1 MTAVFPFFRKKPNKT
16 GDGIR
21 QLGRDTFSFQFHITD
36 ACDQRCRHCYIYGD
50 DGTKAP
56 LTMPWDK
63 LLEAVALCETFCEG
77 MGMRPFFFLTGGDP
91 LLHPDFWRLAEHLHR
106 RKHSFAI
113 LGNPFHL
120 TKTVCR
126 RLKKLGCLRYQLS
139 LDGLEETHDLLRKPG
154 SYKETMEKI
163 GMLKKSGLKTTVM
176 TTVSSLNIDQIPALV
191 DEVVAA
197 GADHYAFA
205 RYCPSA
211 KDGTNGLTPERYREL
226 LYTCGKKFHEL
237 IEAGCQTSFGKKD
250 HLWVLYD
257 YENGRFT
264 PPEDALPNVIYG
276 GCHCGTQHLTLLPNG
291 DVMACRRVPDSV
303 LGNLFTHS
311 LEQLWAGQLSQY
323 RQLERFEKCSGCE
336 LLSWC
341 RGCPAVAKCTNGSFY
356 SPDPQCWK
364 E

>member
-1 MTAVFPFFRKKPNKT
+1 MKSLFPFLNRKKKKNPEAEHY
-16 GDGIR
+16 
-21 QLGRDTFSFQFHITD
+21 FSFQFHITD
-36 ACDQRCRHCYIYGD
+36 ACDQRCRHCYIYGE
-50 DGTKAP
+50 DGSHQP
-56 LTMPWDK
+56 ESMPWEK
-63 LLEAVALCETFCEG
+63 MRLAVEKCEAFCRN
-77 MGMRPFFFLTGGDP
+77 MNARPCFYLTGGDP
-91 LLHPDFWRLAEHLHR
+91 LLHPAFWQLAEHLQR
-106 RKHSFAI
+106 REIPFVI

-120 TKTVCR
+120 TPKVCR

-139 LDGLEETHDLLRKPG
+139 LDGLEETHDWFRKPG
-154 SYKETMEKI
+154 SYRETMEKI
-163 GMLKKSGLKTTVM
+163 GMLKKCGLQTTVM
-176 TTVSSLNIDQIPALV
+176 TTVSSRNIAEIPALV

-211 KDGTNGLTPERYREL
+211 ADGTNGLTPQAYREL
-226 LYTCGKKFHEL
+226 LYTCGKKFHDL
-237 IEAGCQTSFGKKD
+237 IESGCKTSFGKKD

-264 PPEDALPNVIYG
+264 PPENDHPYTIYG

-303 LGNLFTHS
+303 IGNLFRDS
-311 LEQLWAGQLSQY
+311 LEQMWAGQLAAW
-323 RQLERFEKCSGCE
+323 RQLDKFEKCSKCE

>member
-1 MTAVFPFFRKKPNKT
+1 MIRFFQKRQKKT
-16 GDGIR
+16 GKDR
-21 QLGRDTFSFQFHITD
+21 LFSIQFHITD
-36 ACDQRCRHCYIYGD
+36 ACDQRCRHCYIYGG
-50 DGTKAP
+50 DGTCEA
-56 LTMPWDK
+56 LSMPWEK
-63 LLEAVALCETFCEG
+63 ITRTVELCEEFCKS
-77 MGMRPFFFLTGGDP
+77 MQMRPCFFLTGGDP
-91 LLHPDFWRLAEHLHR
+91 LLHPDFWRLAELLHL
-106 RKHSFAI
+106 KELPFVI

-120 TKTVCR
+120 TKQVCR
-126 RLKKLGCLRYQLS
+126 RLKRLGCLRYQLS
-139 LDGLEETHDLLRKPG
+139 LDGLEETHDWFRKPG
-154 SYKETMEKI
+154 SWRETMDKI
-163 GMLKKSGLKTTVM
+163 RLLKKCKLPVTIMS
-176 TTVSSLNIDQIPALV
+176 TVSSRNIDEIPSLV

-211 KDGTNGLTPERYREL
+211 ADGTNGLTPEAYREL
-226 LYTCGKKFHEL
+226 LYTCGKKFHDL
-237 IEAGCQTSFGKKD
+237 MEAGCKTTFGKKD

-264 PPEDALPNVIYG
+264 LPEDAYPNTIYG
-276 GCHCGTQHLTLLPNG
+276 GCHCGTQHLTILPNG

-303 LGNLFTHS
+303 IGNVFTHS
-311 LEQLWAGQLSQY
+311 LEQLWTEQLAEY
-323 RQLERFEKCSGCE
+323 RQLERFEKCKNCE